1 MSITKNVARAKTD
14 YNEVYEAGK
23 KSAYDEFWDEYQNNG
38 SRADY
43 KMMFAGRGWTNE
55 TFKPKYDIVPT
66 TNATSMFQE
75 CLIKGSLKEILD
87 ELGISLRGV
96 LVGVSNMFVNTNFT
110 ELPELDLSGITYPA
124 ATFQSMKSLHTL
136 PIILPT
142 AQRVNWNSTFN
153 DCSELVNLSLTG
165 KIYERNGNALNLS
178 WSKKLSKA
186 SIINLIDCLD
196 ESVVDQYITISLTA
210 VNNAFETSA
219 GAADGSTSVEWNAL
233 IATRSNWTI
242 NLLDS

>member
-1 MSITKNVARAKTD
+1 MTVAEQIARAKND
-14 YNEVYEAGK
+14 YDEVYAAGK
-23 KSAYDEFWDEYQNNG
+23 KAQYDDFWDKYQING
-38 SRADY
+38 TQHDY

-75 CLIKGSLKEILD
+75 CSIKGSLKEILD

-96 LVGVSNMFVNTNFT
+96 LVGVSNMFVNTSFT
-110 ELPELDLSGITYPA
+110 ELPELDFSRINYPA
-124 ATFQSMKSLHTL
+124 STFLNMQKLHTL
-136 PIILPT
+136 SIILPT
-142 AQRVNWNSTFN
+142 VQKVNWNTTFN
-153 DCSELVNLSLTG
+153 ACPELVNLSLKG
-165 KIYERNGNALNLS
+165 KIYERNGYAINLS

-219 GAADGSTSVEWNAL
+219 GAADGSTSAEWNAL

-242 NLLDS
+242 NLLDA